1 MRPAVADDWLWC
13 GYPHHFIGGVDCLFS
28 LATWVGGGRWLVS
41 TVGDYRPQGGDQKA
55 IGIDG
60 EMFETMVFATD
71 PSVRDDGEPA
81 VISWSDDV
89 CCRRYRTVCD
99 AVEGHMALCR
109 EFEARR
115 G

>member
-1 MRPAVADDWLWC
+1 MADDWLWC
-13 GYPHHFIGGVDCLFS
+13 GYPHHFIGGRDCLFS
-28 LATWVGGGRWLVS
+28 MATFVADGRWLVS
-41 TVGDYRPQGGDQKA
+41 TVGDYRPERGHQKSL
-55 IGIDG
+55 GING

-81 VISWSDDV
+81 VISWSDEV
-89 CCRRYRTVCD
+89 CRRYRTVRD